1 RTKNPIVLNLAN
13 LVTIDKVADAVSAV
27 GASPIMSVE
36 PTEADEMVTLA
47 DALSINLGTINEHQ
61 ATQIRTVLRA
71 ATPLKPLVLDPV
83 SVSAVPSRLKFAH
96 SLLNDFH
103 FDVIRGNA
111 SEIAALVEADNT
123 SHGIDAGKVPN
134 QVQIAE
140 TCARRYHSIVVLTGE
155 T

>member
-1 RTKNPIVLNLAN
+1 MVQRQINWSLIDRVRTKNPIVLNLAN
-13 LVTIDKVADAVSAV
+13 LVTIDKV
-27 GASPIMSVE
+27 
-36 PTEADEMVTLA
+36 A

-83 SVSAVPSRLKFAH
+83 AVSAVPSRLKFAH

-123 SHGIDAGKVPN
+123 SH
-134 QVQIAE
+134 
-140 TCARRYHSIVVLTGE
+140 
-155 T
+155 